1 MVCAGRREY
10 TVTGNHMLVVTG
22 GPAARDPGP
31 LPLHD
36 LVIAADS
43 GAEHAP
49 ALGLTVDVLVGDMD
63 SVDPTLLA
71 DLETA
76 GCRIEHHPVDKDE
89 TDLELALGAAIRLG
103 ATSVTVITSAG
114 GRPDHVMANALTASA
129 DRWADLL
136 IDLRID
142 SSRAWVVHDRLDL
155 DLPVGTTVSL
165 LAVGGPASGVTTT
178 GLRWQLVDAD
188 LTPGVGLGMS
198 NEVGGSQASIR
209 VASGTLLVIVP

>member
-1 MVCAGRREY
+1 M
-10 TVTGNHMLVVTG
+10 TGHHMLVVTG

-43 GAEHAP
+43 GAEHAL

-63 SVDPTLLA
+63 SVDPAVLA

-76 GCRIEHHPVDKDE
+76 GCRIERHPVDKDE

-103 ATSVTVITSAG
+103 ATSVTAITGAG
-114 GRPDHVMANALTASA
+114 GRPDHALANMLTAAS

-142 SSRAWVVHDRLDL
+142 SSRAWVVHDSLGL
-155 DLPVGTTVSL
+155 ALPTGTTVSL
-165 LAVGGPASGVTTT
+165 LAVGGPATGVTTT
-178 GLRWQLVDAD
+178 GLRWPLVDAD
-188 LTPGVGLGMS
+188 LAPGLGLGMS
-198 NEVGGSQASIR
+198 NEVSATSALIR
-209 VASGTLLVIVP
+209 VVSGTLLVIAP

>member
-1 MVCAGRREY
+1 MVGEGRREC
-10 TVTGNHMLVVTG
+10 TVTGHHMLVVTG
-22 GPAARDPGP
+22 GPPPTDPGP
-31 LPLHD
+31 LPRHD

-76 GCRIEHHPVDKDE
+76 GCRIERHPVDKDE

-103 ATSVTVITSAG
+103 ASSVTVITSAG
-114 GRPDHVMANALTASA
+114 GRPDHAMVNALTASA

>member
-1 MVCAGRREY
+1 MVGEGRRER
-10 TVTGNHMLVVTG
+10 TVTGHHMLVVTG
-22 GPAARDPGP
+22 GPPPTNPGP
-31 LPLHD
+31 LPRHN

-76 GCRIEHHPVDKDE
+76 GCRIERHPVDKDE

-103 ATSVTVITSAG
+103 ASSVTVITSAG
-114 GRPDHVMANALTASA
+114 GRPDHAMVNALTASA

>member
-1 MVCAGRREY
+1 MVGEGRPER
-10 TVTGNHMLVVTG
+10 TVTGHHMLVVTG
-22 GPAARDPGP
+22 GPPPTNPGP
-31 LPLHD
+31 LPRHN

-76 GCRIEHHPVDKDE
+76 GCRIERHPVDKDE

-103 ATSVTVITSAG
+103 ASSVTVITSAG
-114 GRPDHVMANALTASA
+114 GRPDHAMVNALTASA

-142 SSRAWVVHDRLDL
+142 SSRARV
-155 DLPVGTTVSL
+155 
-165 LAVGGPASGVTTT
+165 
-178 GLRWQLVDAD
+178 
-188 LTPGVGLGMS
+188 
-198 NEVGGSQASIR
+198 IR
-209 VASGTLLVIVP
+209 KML

>member
-1 MVCAGRREY
+1 MVGEGRREC
-10 TVTGNHMLVVTG
+10 TVTGHHMLVVTG
-22 GPAARDPGP
+22 GPPPTDPGP
-31 LPLHD
+31 FPRHD

-76 GCRIEHHPVDKDE
+76 GCRIERHPVDKDE

-103 ATSVTVITSAG
+103 ASSVTVITSAG
-114 GRPDHVMANALTASA
+114 GRPDHAMVNALTASA
-129 DRWADLL
+129 DRWTDLL

-178 GLRWQLVDAD
+178 GLLWPLVDAD

-209 VASGTLLVIVP
+209 VVSGTLLVIVP

>member
-1 MVCAGRREY
+1 MVGEGRPEC
-10 TVTGNHMLVVTG
+10 TVTGHHMLVVTG
-22 GPAARDPGP
+22 GPPPTDPGP
-31 LPLHD
+31 LPRHD

-76 GCRIEHHPVDKDE
+76 GCRIERHPVDKDE

>member
-1 MVCAGRREY
+1 M
-10 TVTGNHMLVVTG
+10 TGHHMLVVTG
-22 GPAARDPGP
+22 GPPPTNPGP
-31 LPLHD
+31 LPRHD

-76 GCRIEHHPVDKDE
+76 GCRIERHPVDKDE

-103 ATSVTVITSAG
+103 AASVTVITSAG
-114 GRPDHVMANALTASA
+114 GRPDHAMINALTASA

-165 LAVGGPASGVTTT
+165 LAVGGPASGITTT

-209 VASGTLLVIVP
+209 VVSGTLLVIVP